1 VRGNNVSGE
10 SDQGFVGHIYS
21 ISDVSLYPLRRRSL
35 LKHSTRGVRFGAVGN
50 FLPDRGYLWA
60 GNATEAMVPRGE
72 IVHQLEDDAWG
83 RQFFGRD
90 LNGSTLFREKRI
102 DDLVEEHGDTLMQ
115 PYGIPLPSNV
125 SEEGGAA
132 SSAVKS

>member
-1 VRGNNVSGE
+1 
-10 SDQGFVGHIYS
+10 
-21 ISDVSLYPLRRRSL
+21 
-35 LKHSTRGVRFGAVGN
+35 
-50 FLPDRGYLWA
+50 
-60 GNATEAMVPRGE
+60 
-72 IVHQLEDDAWG
+72 
-83 RQFFGRD
+83 
-90 LNGSTLFREKRI
+90 LFREKRI